1 VDILIKN
8 EVIRMDITD
17 QCQFVHMTE
26 GKAPMTKEQFIETVI
41 NFKRSNPKDWEEMK
55 KIL

>member
-1 VDILIKN
+1 
-8 EVIRMDITD
+8 MDITD